1 MTPGNLNQ
9 NLINA
14 YEQYTVAEQTKVAAL
29 AVLLYDWMLT
39 FDREVKY
46 FWKLEFSIPRIL
58 YFTSRYLPIIAELLN
73 VVGYAISTSAL
84 STVRHQKLLL
94 PASDDES
101 RCQYWL
107 GSWTSGTHTAEIF
120 IIQMILSYRI
130 YAVYECNRRLLI
142 YLSILL
148 LCTSTAATATLSMQV
163 QATKGTLTNEPAPG
177 IYICDVTAKLKFI
190 WAYWIPILIF
200 ESVVFALM
208 AHKALNQWGVRLL
221 QPKASP
227 SIGEK
232 MVAILFYDSFIYFV
246 SVLVVFTTLTFL
258 FRYTSENVFNTA
270 HGPSFAIISVLANR
284 MLLNLPATYE
294 LAHRDECNVPTLQTM
309 KFERPDE
316 PMHCH

>member
-73 VVGYAISTSAL
+73 VVVQS
-84 STVRHQKLLL
+84 L
-94 PASDDES
+94 PRPSVNV
-101 RCQYWL
+101 CQYWL

-120 IIQMILSYRI
+120 IVQMILSYRI

-177 IYICDVTAKLKFI
+177 IYLCDVTAKLTYI

-200 ESVVFALM
+200 ETVVFGLM
-208 AHKALNQWGVRLL
+208 AHKALNQWGVKLL

-227 SIGEK
+227 SVGEK
-232 MVAILFYDSFIYFV
+232 MVTVLFYDSFIYFV
-246 SVLVVFTTLTFL
+246 SVLAVFTTLTFL

-270 HGPSFAIISVLANR
+270 HGPSFAIISILANR
-284 MLLNLPATYE
+284 MLLNLPSTYE
-294 LAHRDECNVPTLQTM
+294 LAHRDECNVPTLQSM
-309 KFERPDE
+309 KFERPNE
-316 PMHCH
+316 SMQCP